1 LIHFNL
7 GRKGEEAMG
16 CIVRR
21 AKLTDLEKL
30 VEFTLSEA
38 NEAEGL
44 SKNSEMAREGI
55 RAALGDDSV
64 AIYWVLQDSDNEV
77 VGNISVVKEWS
88 NWNAGYYWW
97 IQSLYIKPEHRGR
110 GYMRKLIQTVKESAR
125 QYKGLDLRLYVHK
138 NNKRAISAYLR
149 TGFVDSDY
157 RIMTMEI

>member
-1 LIHFNL
+1 
-7 GRKGEEAMG
+7 MG

-21 AKLTDLEKL
+21 AKLADLEKL

-44 SKNSEMAREGI
+44 SKNREIAREGI
-55 RAALGDDSV
+55 SAALGDDSV
-64 AIYWVLQDSDNEV
+64 AIYWVLQDCNNEV
-77 VGNISVVKEWS
+77 IGNISVVKEWS

-110 GYMRKLIQTVKESAR
+110 GYMKKLIQTVKESAR

-157 RIMTMEI
+157 LIMIMEI

>member
-1 LIHFNL
+1 
-7 GRKGEEAMG
+7 MG

>member
-1 LIHFNL
+1 
-7 GRKGEEAMG
+7 MG

-44 SKNSEMAREGI
+44 SKNSEIAREGI
-55 RAALGDDSV
+55 RAALKDDSV
-64 AIYWVLQDSDNEV
+64 AIYWVLQDSNNEV

-110 GYMRKLIQTVKESAR
+110 GYMKELIQTVKESAR
-125 QYKGLDLRLYVHK
+125 QRKGLDLRLYVHK